1 MKVDFNHAGIGRT
14 IPFIIPM
21 KWTGSTENE
30 NEMLPYRRLTL
41 DNTQYINLE
50 TGKYE
55 PSHLELLKRGYPLSY
70 IYAQTYSP
78 LYAVYDFK
86 NKKYVYV
93 FDDRYTDDDY
103 GNRLVLNL
111 FELKIMDEKTATAE
125 TRAQVRNNN
134 VERAN
139 IDINSYQFPSNI

>member
-1 MKVDFNHAGIGRT
+1 
-14 IPFIIPM
+14 M
-21 KWTGSTENE
+21 KWKDGEDNE
-30 NEMLPYRRLTL
+30 KLPDIRLTL
-41 DNTQYINLE
+41 DNTQNINLE

-70 IYAQTYSP
+70 IYAQTYIP

-93 FDDRYTDDDY
+93 FDNRYIDDGY
-103 GNRLVLNL
+103 GSKLVLNL
-111 FELKIMDEKTATAE
+111 FELKVMDEKTATAE

-139 IDINSYQFPSNI
+139 IDVNSTQFPSNI